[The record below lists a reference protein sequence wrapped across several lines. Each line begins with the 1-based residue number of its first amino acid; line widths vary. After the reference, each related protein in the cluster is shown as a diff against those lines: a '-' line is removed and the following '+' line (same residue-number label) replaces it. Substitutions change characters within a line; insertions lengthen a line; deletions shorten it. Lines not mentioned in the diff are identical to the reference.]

1 MMFRILSIAV
11 LLIFSVQL
19 PAATVRVNFEVPY
32 STKFKRVQGNS
43 GIKTVVEIPYKPKG
57 GVCFGSCD
65 QPSKDDLK
73 SATDKVTSDANLTL
87 WRAYLAKMPS
97 SNISQKETEA
107 RKRVDDLVFDI
118 SIAHQVVTADKMIVF
133 TLQGK
138 INNNLVDQIAGF
150 EPSEADLAEARKVAK
165 QKVLDKYISKL
176 DASKTSQI
184 EKQKNNIY
192 KRVDDLITDLS
203 VRGHRTI
210 SDRKVVEYA
219 IKASVNDNLFSEL
232 LFPSSEQSA
241 TGEGSLFAF
250 LILPRVQ
257 SDIST
262 YDATIKKRGEEAEG
276 ATNEAQSSE
285 SMTDSDSGIEEY
297 ESSASK
303 QRRVAST
310 TKSGSSTQQTQTSSW
325 RLGNVQTVDAQ
336 INRYLTDSGFETVE
350 FNDVVSECGAEEL
363 SAEGVRDVVVSS
375 QSGTYPK
382 KYSRM
387 IKSALK
393 ECEVDY
399 FGQGVM
405 DVHSIRADRGTGGI
419 SAQVKVQ
426 ITVKNYA
433 KRMPRK
439 VASMSKNFDGIG
451 ASQDAA
457 IDAATEKASR
467 DVVDIILT
475 QIKKKGIR

>member
-1 MMFRILSIAV
+1 M
-11 LLIFSVQL
+11 
-19 PAATVRVNFEVPY
+19 
-32 STKFKRVQGNS
+32 NS
-43 GIKTVVEIPYKPKG
+43 PQRT
-57 GVCFGSCD
+57 
-65 QPSKDDLK
+65 Q
-73 SATDKVTSDANLTL
+73 
-87 WRAYLAKMPS
+87 R
-97 SNISQKETEA
+97 SQREE
-107 RKRVDDLVFDI
+107 
-118 SIAHQVVTADKMIVF
+118 
-133 TLQGK
+133 
-138 INNNLVDQIAGF
+138 
-150 EPSEADLAEARKVAK
+150 E
-165 QKVLDKYISKL
+165 YW
-176 DASKTSQI
+176 
-184 EKQKNNIY
+184 
-192 KRVDDLITDLS
+192 
-203 VRGHRTI
+203 TI
-210 SDRKVVEYA
+210 
-219 IKASVNDNLFSEL
+219 DNLFSEL

-451 ASQDAA
+451 ATQDAA